1 MAIPSQK
8 ARGVSCQSA
17 TPADRQ
23 PDQDQDLV
31 QVRTGQARQ
40 LGQGELPH
48 TASSGRTRPSTSRL
62 ACSRRHEL
70 EELGQHIDRRHVGH
84 GRHDV
89 LGDLVDVRHVG
100 DDRGPASS
108 SRYLPLAWS
117 FR

>member
-17 TPADRQ
+17 TPQ
-23 PDQDQDLV
+23 TGSPT
-31 QVRTGQARQ
+31 RTR
-40 LGQGELPH
+40 
-48 TASSGRTRPSTSRL
+48 TSFRSGRGKLGSLGRESFRTPL
-62 ACSRRHEL
+62 AQVVPDRVRRRVGIVRGRHEL

-100 DDRGPASS
+100 DDRGPSQ
-108 SRYLPLAWS
+108 
-117 FR
+117 